1 MFIFMAVVWWIWR
14 ARNALCFAGDLLSLY
29 SLKMRIVDYALLLKN
44 GSYNLHDLSIPQLVR
59 WNTHDRTGM
68 ILNVDGSSIGNH
80 GISGY
85 GGLLRT
91 ANGAWVHGFFG
102 NLRVTHILH
111 AELMTIYKGLL
122 LAWERDIKELWCY
135 SDSRNAI
142 TLIIESVDEWHHYAA
157 IINNIKDNMNRDWQV
172 SLLHTLREGNT
183 CADFLAKLGATS
195 NEAFS
200 SIAIPP
206 VGLNLSLLADASGTW
221 FPR

>member
-1 MFIFMAVVWWIWR
+1 
-14 ARNALCFAGDLLSLY
+14 
-29 SLKMRIVDYALLLKN
+29 
-44 GSYNLHDLSIPQLVR
+44 
-59 WNTHDRTGM
+59 
-68 ILNVDGSSIGNH
+68 
-80 GISGY
+80 
-85 GGLLRT
+85 
-91 ANGAWVHGFFG
+91 
-102 NLRVTHILH
+102 
-111 AELMTIYKGLL
+111 
-122 LAWERDIKELWCY
+122 LWCY
-135 SDSRNAI
+135 SDSRSAI